1 MTEKKSN
8 NMDEQ
13 QEMTAMTVT
22 LKARSEPTNRA
33 DLENAFSGI
42 IKEMGKNIQIIGG
55 NLFIR

>member
-1 MTEKKSN
+1 
-8 NMDEQ
+8 MDEQ